1 MALRRHGILVIPA
14 SLLLAVVAA
23 LPVSAASPADVS
35 VSGRCSG
42 TSRADLQVGREDN
55 GRLSVDFG
63 VDMARH
69 ASGIAWRV
77 SMTDNGIAIATVT
90 VRTIADGSFSIT
102 RLITPRPGANHIVA
116 RARRVTTG
124 ETCRLTATA

>member
-1 MALRRHGILVIPA
+1 MALRRLRILVIPA

-23 LPVSAASPADVS
+23 LPASAAAPRDLT

-42 TSRADLQVGREDN
+42 TSVTDLQIGREDN
-55 GRLSVDFG
+55 GKLSIDFG

-77 SMTDNGIAIATVT
+77 SMTDNGIVIANVT

-102 RLITPRPGANHIVA
+102 RLISPRPGANHIVA

-124 ETCRLTATA
+124 EICRLSATA